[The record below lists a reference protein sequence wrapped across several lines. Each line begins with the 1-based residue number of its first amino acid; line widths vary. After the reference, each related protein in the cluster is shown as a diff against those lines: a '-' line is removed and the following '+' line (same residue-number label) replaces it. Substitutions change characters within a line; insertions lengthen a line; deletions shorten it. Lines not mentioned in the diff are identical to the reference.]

1 MMEIINYDNNF
12 IYLTA
17 KTKEANA
24 IGAHYLAS
32 KKAFR
37 VPLTVKSIEEIT
49 KYTSTKSISELY
61 QSLVDNKNKLLEIKK
76 KSNPSIDPGL
86 LRPYQ
91 AVDVEFLTNKDS
103 AAVFNEQRTG
113 KTPTIL
119 TTIKDAKK
127 VIVVCPSS
135 LKTNWNREIDDWV
148 EPSKTAVVKGSKN
161 KRYDLYNKFNNT
173 ELRFL
178 VMGYETL
185 RQDIDH
191 VVEVIK
197 DIDVLIV
204 DEAHRLRNYK
214 SKQSKALYR
223 LRRLSK
229 RVFPMTGTPAVN
241 HPSDVFGILKL
252 LEPDKYTSYWQFI
265 ERYFGYNEGRFGREL
280 LDVRK
285 DREDEFQE
293 ILETNSVQRKRRD
306 VMRWIPKIMLRDIYI
321 DLNDAQKRHIKKITE
336 EFMVGDIEIPN
347 VIAQITRLRQVS
359 LDPGLLELNG
369 KSAKTEFI
377 KDFLED
383 NDGKVVIFSAF
394 TSYLKR
400 LKEELSLDCALLTGE
415 QTQEEKQAAVDAV
428 QLGSKRVLLSNIQ
441 VGGTG
446 WTLDN
451 IDTIIFTDRSFN
463 PIDNAQAED
472 RIVPTNPNK
481 VYGAKQIITL
491 IAEDSIEKNIER
503 LLKRKINIIKFVNDY
518 GMNALVELEK
528 GENNNGT
535 SIHNKR

>member
-1 MMEIINYDNNF
+1 MEIINYDNNF

>member
-1 MMEIINYDNNF
+1 MEIVAHDDNF
-12 IYLTA
+12 IYLNA

-24 IGAHYLAS
+24 IGAHYIQS
-32 KKAFR
+32 RKAFR
-37 VPLTVKSIEEIT
+37 VPLSVKAIEEIE
-49 KYTSTKSISELY
+49 KYASVSAIKDIYE
-61 QSLVDNKNKLLEIKK
+61 KLLKNNTKLLSIKNQK
-76 KSNPSIDPGL
+76 ETQNNDTL

-91 AVDVEFLTNKDS
+91 AVDVEFLNHKKS

-119 TTIKDAKK
+119 TAVKDSLQSG
-127 VIVVCPSS
+127 IVVCPAS
-135 LKTNWNREIDDWV
+135 LKINWQMEYKSWVDDAPTKV
-148 EPSKTAVVKGSKN
+148 ISGSKT
-161 KRYDLYNKFNNT
+161 KRLKAYEDFANGKYKMLFIS
-173 ELRFL
+173 
-178 VMGYETL
+178 YETL
-185 RQDIDH
+185 RADVDEL
-191 VVEVIK
+191 VFMTPK
-197 DIDVLIV
+197 IDVLIV

-223 LRRLSK
+223 LRRIAD
-229 RVFPMTGTPAVN
+229 RVYPMTGTPAVN

-265 ERYFGYNEGRFGREL
+265 ERYFGYTEGRFGREL
-280 LDVRK
+280 LDVRS
-285 DREDEFQE
+285 DRKEEFQE
-293 ILETNSVQRKRRD
+293 ILEMCSVQRKRRD
-306 VMRWIPKIMLRDIYI
+306 VMRWIPKIMLRDVYVE
-321 DLNDAQKRHIKKITE
+321 LNDKQKRHIKKITQ

-347 VIAQITRLRQVS
+347 VVAQITRLRQVS
-359 LDPGLLELNG
+359 LDPGLLDLDG

-377 KDFLED
+377 KEFLED

-400 LKEELSLDCALLTGE
+400 LKEEIPNSALLTGE
-415 QTQEEKQAAVDAV
+415 QSQEEKQNAVDAV
-428 QLGSKRVLLSNIQ
+428 QFGDTRVLLSNII

-451 IDTIIFTDRSFN
+451 VDTIIFTDRSFN

-472 RIVPTNPNK
+472 RIVPTKQNK

-518 GMNALVELEK
+518 GMNALVNYGE
-528 GENNNGT
+528 GENNNNAGL
-535 SIHNKR
+535 SNL